1 MISVLSSF
9 PAPRPTTNPYIVQ
22 LARVLDSTEGIEFTT
37 FSWTAALTGRVDVF
51 HAHWPE
57 ILVGGRRGPKKLA
70 RQLLFVAMMLRF
82 RVRRTAIVRTVH
94 NLHLPQDISA
104 VERILLTWFDR
115 STTHRVVLNDST
127 RLPASQAHTLVP
139 HGHYRDWFDGRP
151 RREPLPGRIAF
162 VGMIRRYKGT
172 ETLVEAFRSLPDRS
186 LSLSVAGKP
195 SSDELRADLRRIADD
210 DPRIH
215 FRFEFLDDADLVHVV
230 TEAEL
235 VVLPYRHMHNSGGVL
250 TALSLDRPVLVPDNE
265 VNRRLAHEAGPGW
278 VHLFRGELG
287 AQDVERA
294 LESVRTDALLR
305 HGARP
310 DLGRRGWTEAGA
322 DHAAAY
328 DRALRSVRHDPR
340 ARGPLRPV
348 HPNGVR

>member
-22 LARVLDSTEGIEFTT
+22 LARALSSTEGVEFTT
-37 FSWTAALTGRVDVF
+37 FSWSAALTGRVDVF

-57 ILVGGRRGPKKLA
+57 ILVGGRRGPKKIA
-70 RQLLFVAMMLRF
+70 RQLLFAAMVLRF
-82 RVRRTAIVRTVH
+82 LVRRTAIVRTVH

-104 VERILLTWFDR
+104 AERILLTWFDR
-115 STTHRVVLNDST
+115 CTTHRVILNDST
-127 RLPASQAHTLVP
+127 RLPASQTHTLVP

-151 RREPLPGRIAF
+151 RHEPLPGRIAF

-195 SSDELRADLRRIADD
+195 SSDELRAELRRIADA

-215 FRFEFLDDADLVHVV
+215 FRFEFLDDAELVHVV

-265 VNRRLAHEAGPGW
+265 VNRRLAQEVGPRW
-278 VHLFRGELG
+278 VHLFTGELQ
-287 AQDVERA
+287 AADLERA
-294 LESVRTDALLR
+294 LESVRAAGGLH
-305 HGARP
+305 HGVRP
-310 DLGRRGWTEAGA
+310 DLGRREWTETGP

-328 DRALRSVRHDPR
+328 HLALRSVRGLAQ
-340 ARGPLRPV
+340 ARDPLRSVRPD
-348 HPNGVR
+348 GVR